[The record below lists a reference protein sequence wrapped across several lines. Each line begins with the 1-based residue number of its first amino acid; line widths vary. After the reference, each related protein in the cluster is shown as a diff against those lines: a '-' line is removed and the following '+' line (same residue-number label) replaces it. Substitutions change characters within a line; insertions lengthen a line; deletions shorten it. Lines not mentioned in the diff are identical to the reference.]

1 MKFSTAFG
9 SSNKKCGRIPER
21 LSGFVD
27 GVLVHAERREV
38 SVHLQDCR
46 ECTAKFDQLRLT
58 RQMVKGLP
66 SRMPPPDLTARLR
79 VMALRESA
87 RQKDA
92 ARDRFAALFAWDS
105 WKLRFTNAAR
115 PLAIPFAGGIVSA
128 LVLFSMMVPA
138 YPVLTARTQV
148 NDVPTAFYQEPSVK
162 SVAPFGFAEDEV
174 VIDVVLDEQGQ
185 VIDYSLPEGTG
196 SAVLRREIENQLLF
210 ARFTPATTF
219 GQPIVGRMRL
229 TFRRSQIDVKG

>member
-9 SSNKKCGRIPER
+9 SSNIKCGCIRER

-27 GVLVHAERREV
+27 GVLSPAERREV
-38 SVHLQDCR
+38 SLHLHDCG

-66 SRMPPPDLTARLR
+66 SRIPPPDLTARLR

-87 RQKDA
+87 LRRNA
-92 ARDRFAALFAWDS
+92 VRDRFVALFAWDS
-105 WKLRFTNAAR
+105 WKLRFANAAR
-115 PLAIPFAGGIVSA
+115 PLAIPFAGGTVSA

-138 YPVLTARTQV
+138 YPVFTARTHL
-148 NDVPTAFYQEPSVK
+148 NDVPTAFYQQPSVK

-174 VIDVVLDEQGQ
+174 VIEVVLDEQGQ
-185 VIDYSLPEGTG
+185 VIDYNLPGG
-196 SAVLRREIENQLLF
+196 KGNAGLRREIENQLLF